1 MKILVMIW
9 KMICDNILR
18 YFYMFYFK
26 GSTDPSHFMFE
37 INVGKSLIRH
47 RTTLK
52 LNDEFLDRL
61 QDDVIQIQSRCMS
74 DQPLSD
80 IDLKNEMTWVWNIL
94 NKG

>member
-18 YFYMFYFK
+18 YLNMFYFK

-47 RTTLK
+47 ITTLN
-52 LNDEFLDRL
+52 LND
-61 QDDVIQIQSRCMS
+61 VISNRF
-74 DQPLSD
+74 
-80 IDLKNEMTWVWNIL
+80 
-94 NKG
+94 